1 MPNATPVR
9 RLYSADFGWGYALTA
24 SFTGNSFT
32 MTSSTAATSTASA
45 SAWLVWASE
54 TIYSTTSTDA
64 AWTAWQPVE
73 PLYVQP
79 TALAVAAAENR
90 AAALAASR
98 RVAIIKADKLLESI
112 LNEVQRAH
120 VQAHG
125 YFVVRGKSGQLY
137 RIRRGWAANV
147 DAINARGE
155 VTQRLCA
162 HPLSYMPDGDLMAAQ
177 KLMLETADEELFLK
191 TAIRHGGGGDRVPSE
206 VMQAVMA

>member
-54 TIYSTTSTDA
+54 TVYSTTSTDA

-73 PLYVQP
+73 PR
-79 TALAVAAAENR
+79 AVAAAENR

-120 VQAHG
+120 VQAHD